1 MRVSVCAHT
10 KYVPPHA
17 YFFITLWNKYIL
29 SFIWNAFEV
38 TATCNRP
45 ETQASRTPPALACLS
60 APPKKCEPSLRVF
73 RQNRPKAHRHCWK
86 PLSPT
91 SAWGVLGV
99 FLTAA
104 GAGCGRWPWRCRN
117 TNWPWEHKNGLA
129 CYLEEPAKDLL
140 RENAKYCTHHSV
152 GTKRILTFDFI
163 FKGLFFIKVFSQRKD
178 HLTWVLCL
186 PSHEGYSHLGEYCLF
201 RFLSLKKKGFSGN
214 IYFVSS

>member
-60 APPKKCEPSLRVF
+60 APPRSVSRRSGCLDRTSQKPTITAGNHSLP
-73 RQNRPKAHRHCWK
+73 RQLGGC
-86 PLSPT
+86 
-91 SAWGVLGV
+91 GV

-186 PSHEGYSHLGEYCLF
+186 P
-201 RFLSLKKKGFSGN
+201 
-214 IYFVSS
+214 